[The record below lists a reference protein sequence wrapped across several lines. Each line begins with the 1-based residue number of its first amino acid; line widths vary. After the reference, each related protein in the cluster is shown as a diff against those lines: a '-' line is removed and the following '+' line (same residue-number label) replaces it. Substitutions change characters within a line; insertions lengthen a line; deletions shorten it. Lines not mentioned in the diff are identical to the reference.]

1 MFFIWF
7 DANIPQGNKKF
18 KRLKKAK
25 GRALG
30 KDSGLSDDDGNQP
43 HFRYWYLFV
52 SSIAWEN
59 ISCIEFFIELMH
71 LPWSNIYCVWFIK
84 ILFF

>member
-52 SSIAWEN
+52 SSIA
-59 ISCIEFFIELMH
+59 
-71 LPWSNIYCVWFIK
+71 
-84 ILFF
+84 